1 MKLNLRLSTNGKL
14 TVLKYLVAALLVMI
28 IGSII
33 TSPRATARRRRSRR
47 SAWARSAASARSH
60 HDPMA
65 TPSIITG
72 ISAVIAFKSGIWN
85 VGIEGQMYFG
95 AFVSAVVG
103 YQLLMPRGVHIV
115 VCLLVAGSA
124 A

>member
-33 TSPRATARRRRSRR
+33 ILSQGNSPAEAFKALGVGAFGSV
-47 SAWARSAASARSH
+47 SAIGTTIRW
-60 HDPMA
+60 A

-85 VGIEGQMYFG
+85 V
-95 AFVSAVVG
+95 ARSSRRSSATSCSCPAG
-103 YQLLMPRGVHIV
+103 YISSSACWWR
-115 VCLLVAGSA
+115 GSA